1 MSVMLIGASRI
12 LPPAVHD
19 LCNMTEGMW
28 ASDGIPNFKQ
38 NYECEAFSK
47 TPDKN
52 NKSDLK
58 FTISAPARLGNT
70 SLPNI
75 HPTYQKKAH
84 SDCHEHMRS
93 IQANVLAVWRHMEK
107 NREGNCLKAGAMKE
121 FLVGSNS
128 SNSNSNR
135 SSTYVELKT
144 VLEVPEI
151 AAPSKVETK
160 QSVANKRKPYKKV
173 CFVQNEGRWSSDT
186 SS

>member
-1 MSVMLIGASRI
+1 MLLGESRV
-12 LPPAVHD
+12 LPPTVDD
-19 LCNMTEGMW
+19 LCNMKEGMW
-28 ASDGIPNFKQ
+28 APDGIPNFKP

-47 TPDKN
+47 TQNKN
-52 NKSDLK
+52 NKSDQK
-58 FTISAPARLGNT
+58 FASFAAAQLGKA
-70 SLPNI
+70 SPCV
-75 HPTYQKKAH
+75 HPTYQEKSH
-84 SDCHEHMRS
+84 SDCDEHTRS

>member
-1 MSVMLIGASRI
+1 MLLGESRV
-12 LPPAVHD
+12 LPPTVDD
-19 LCNMTEGMW
+19 LCNMKEGMW
-28 ASDGIPNFKQ
+28 APDGIPNFKP
-38 NYECEAFSK
+38 AFSK
-47 TPDKN
+47 TQNKN
-52 NKSDLK
+52 NKSDQK
-58 FTISAPARLGNT
+58 FASFAAAQLGKA
-70 SLPNI
+70 SPCV
-75 HPTYQKKAH
+75 HPTYQEKSH
-84 SDCHEHMRS
+84 SDCDEHTRS